1 MADVT
6 VNLKKVSNISTI
18 INKEGW
24 FYGDT
29 TIQNGTGQNYITT
42 SIYASDEALRKHL
55 NLATTTPENAA
66 TFFSDAQVIKK
77 INVILASI
85 QALSKTLGAYPSISH
100 PANKCKIIFDDLKGT
115 AVANFQ
121 YANPPEFTYFIICID
136 LTVALQDQ
144 YKDTLAWVL
153 KHELLHGVSKVAEN
167 ERAVTDQYRAK
178 DIAEQRIIKNDFDI
192 ITQQTQELLKLLKQP
207 ELLSLTSR
215 FKGLSLAN
223 ILPRAVKQLILNYF
237 CDTMLTVIAM
247 EHNDDTYVKFA
258 IEKDE
263 AFVNKLKTQMAGFKV
278 LREEMEQRKQA
289 AKTDSERRKMRVHQ
303 IIFILMEI
311 NQLLDYFPFRGTP
324 AVLLD
329 KLRNN
334 IPNPYKYS
342 SDEYKTS
349 IFKRAETVWQEY
361 TNIVNSCHA
370 KEEMSFF
377 ADSYLTSVTN
387 NVPKADEAL
396 HSTPQEYAQTALM
409 YETIMTKYID
419 LLKKNIE

>member
-1 MADVT
+1 MASIT
-6 VNLKKVSNISTI
+6 ANLKKVDNVSAI

-29 TIQNGTGQNYITT
+29 TIQNGTGPNYLNA
-42 SIYASDEALRKHL
+42 SIYASDEAVRKHL
-55 NLATTTPENAA
+55 KLGAEITSANASA
-66 TFFSDAQVIKK
+66 FFSDEQVTKK

-85 QALSKTLGAYPSISH
+85 QALSKTLGGYPSISH
-100 PANKCKIIFDDLKGT
+100 LADKCKIIFDDLKGA

-121 YANPPEFTYFIICID
+121 YANPPECTYFIICVD
-136 LTVALQDQ
+136 MTVALQDQ
-144 YKDTLAWVL
+144 YRDTLAWVL

-167 ERAVTDQYRAK
+167 ERAVTDQYHGK
-178 DIAEQRIIKNDFDI
+178 DIAEQRIIKEDFDVI
-192 ITQQTQELLKLLKQP
+192 AQQTQELFKLLKQP
-207 ELLSLTSR
+207 DLLSLVKT

-223 ILPRAVKQLILNYF
+223 ILPRTVKHLILNYF

-263 AFVNKLKTQMAGFKV
+263 AFVNKLKAQMAGFKV
-278 LREEMEQRKQA
+278 LREEMERRKQA
-289 AKTDSERRKMRVHQ
+289 AATDTERRKMRVHQ

-329 KLRNN
+329 KLRKD

-342 SDEYKTS
+342 SDKYKKS
-349 IFKRAETVWQEY
+349 VFKRAEAVWKEY
-361 TNIVNSCHA
+361 TDIVSSCHA
-370 KEEMSFF
+370 KDEMGSF
-377 ADSYLTSVTN
+377 ANSYLASIKS
-387 NVPKADEAL
+387 NVPTAEQL
-396 HSTPQEYAQTALM
+396 HSTPKEYTQVALM
-409 YETIMTKYID
+409 YESVLVKYID
-419 LLKKNIE
+419 LLKKNI